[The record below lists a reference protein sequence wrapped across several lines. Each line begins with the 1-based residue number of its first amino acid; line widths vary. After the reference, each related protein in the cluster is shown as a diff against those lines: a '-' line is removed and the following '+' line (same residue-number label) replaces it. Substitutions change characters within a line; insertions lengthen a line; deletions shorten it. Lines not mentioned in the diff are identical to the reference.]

1 MAPSFAFIYVTISIS
16 HEQESS
22 GSSVL
27 SSHEACSFWLM
38 KLSITHER
46 VSTLFSL
53 QQFAKEFQA
62 SALAHSKKKL
72 YAWSR
77 WIQWLEESLSSNFFN
92 SIIIKLTR
100 NYRNEYYFRSLQRK
114 FYLYFIEF
122 YNLCLGTYLYLP
134 LNTGPKCLLQIISVY
149 NFF

>member
-62 SALAHSKKKL
+62 SALVHSKKK
-72 YAWSR
+72 
-77 WIQWLEESLSSNFFN
+77 
-92 SIIIKLTR
+92 IICLITVDTMIGGV
-100 NYRNEYYFRSLQRK
+100 
-114 FYLYFIEF
+114 FI
-122 YNLCLGTYLYLP
+122 
-134 LNTGPKCLLQIISVY
+134 I
-149 NFF
+149 